1 MLPAKRQ
8 FARLTASG
16 HRLESVSFR
25 GRSPQT
31 PNPGE
36 GIMAKAAKGATIARL
51 QSAARLS
58 RTMLASRLL
67 QQGLYA
73 GQDQVMLS
81 LNEEDGQTPGVLAT
95 KLGVRPPTI
104 TKTINRLQAQ
114 GFLERKASDTD
125 SRQAHIFLT
134 EAGRETIRSIEK
146 SIRKTEKQAMKG
158 LDKKD
163 QKTLGKML
171 NRIESNLSNIE
182 FEPDDS
188 DDTDE

>member
-1 MLPAKRQ
+1 
-8 FARLTASG
+8 
-16 HRLESVSFR
+16 
-25 GRSPQT
+25 
-31 PNPGE
+31 
-36 GIMAKAAKGATIARL
+36 MAKAAKVVMISRL

-58 RTMLASRLL
+58 RTLLASRLL

-73 GQDQVMLS
+73 GQDQVMLA
-81 LNEEDGQTPGVLAT
+81 LNENDGQTPGTLAG

-114 GFLERKASDTD
+114 GFLERRASETD

-134 EAGRETIRSIEK
+134 DAGRETIRSIEK
-146 SIRKTEKQAMKG
+146 SVRKTEKQAMKG

-163 QKTLGKML
+163 QKALAKFL

-182 FEPDDS
+182 IEPADAGNDI
-188 DDTDE
+188 DE

>member
-1 MLPAKRQ
+1 
-8 FARLTASG
+8 
-16 HRLESVSFR
+16 
-25 GRSPQT
+25 
-31 PNPGE
+31 
-36 GIMAKAAKGATIARL
+36 MAKAAKGAMIARL

-81 LNEEDGQTPGVLAT
+81 LDDEDGQTPGALAG

-114 GFLERKASDTD
+114 GFLERRASDTD

-134 EAGRETIRSIEK
+134 DSGRETIRSIEK
-146 SIRKTEKQAMKG
+146 SVRKTEKQAMKG

-163 QKTLGKML
+163 QKALGKML

-182 FEPDDS
+182 FDSADS
-188 DDTDE
+188 DDDE

>member
-1 MLPAKRQ
+1 
-8 FARLTASG
+8 
-16 HRLESVSFR
+16 
-25 GRSPQT
+25 
-31 PNPGE
+31 
-36 GIMAKAAKGATIARL
+36 MAKAAKVVMIGRL

-58 RTMLASRLL
+58 RTLLASRLL

-73 GQDQVMLS
+73 GQDQVMLA
-81 LNEEDGQTPGVLAT
+81 LNENDGQTPGTLAG

-114 GFLERKASDTD
+114 GFLERRASETD

-134 EAGRETIRSIEK
+134 DAGRETIRSIQK
-146 SIRKTEKQAMKG
+146 SVRKTEKQAMKG

-163 QKTLGKML
+163 QKALAKFL

-182 FEPDDS
+182 IEPADSADDG
-188 DDTDE
+188 DE

>member
-1 MLPAKRQ
+1 V
-8 FARLTASG
+8 AS
-16 HRLESVSFR
+16 
-25 GRSPQT
+25 
-31 PNPGE
+31 
-36 GIMAKAAKGATIARL
+36 
-51 QSAARLS
+51 
-58 RTMLASRLL
+58 
-67 QQGLYA
+67 
-73 GQDQVMLS
+73 
-81 LNEEDGQTPGVLAT
+81 TPGVW
-95 KLGVRPPTI
+95 PPTI